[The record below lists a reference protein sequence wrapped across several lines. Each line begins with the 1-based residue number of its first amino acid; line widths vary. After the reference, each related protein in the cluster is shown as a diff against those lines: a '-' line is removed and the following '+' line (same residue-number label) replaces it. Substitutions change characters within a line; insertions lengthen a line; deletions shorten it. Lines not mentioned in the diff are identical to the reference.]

1 MQSARE
7 LVSRVY
13 EKSPYIIDENILHDK
28 GLMFIGGAPK
38 SYKSFVLNT
47 LCMHLATGTPLFGAY
62 RKKARET
69 APAFRVQKPYRI
81 LLFEQE
87 IGDFS
92 LKDRLL
98 PLADTLEELQRSLF
112 LDNVFTHSCDRS
124 LRLDNPEGAAAIGKI
139 IEEVKPDIVIFDPLV
154 EFHHGDENSTQ
165 DMSRVMRGVDW
176 IRDRY
181 NVAVIMSHHCGKATE
196 LRSGADAL
204 RGSSAIFGKGDSYFM
219 LTVHN
224 RGAGI
229 MAVEPTLRR
238 GIPIRRFL
246 IKLDWSGLNFKF
258 VDWATTKSTTDAL
271 KEVPV
276 LTDLEQ

>member
-7 LVSRVY
+7 LVSRTY

-28 GLMFIGGAPK
+28 GLMFVGGPPK
-38 SYKSFVLNT
+38 AYKSFVLNT
-47 LCMHLATGTPLFGAY
+47 ICLHLATGTNLFGAT
-62 RKKARET
+62 RKKARYES
-69 APAFRVQKPYRI
+69 PAFAVQRPYRI

-98 PLADTLEELQRSLF
+98 PMANSLPEPQKSLF

-124 LRLDNPEGAAAIGKI
+124 LRLDNAEGAGVIGKI
-139 IEEVKPDIVIFDPLV
+139 IEQVKPEIVIFDPLV

-176 IRDRY
+176 VRDKF
-181 NVAVIMSHHCGKATE
+181 NVAVIMSHHCGKAND
-196 LRSGADAL
+196 LRAGADAL

-219 LTVHN
+219 LNVHN

-229 MAVEPTLRR
+229 LLVEPTLRR

-246 IKLDWSGLNFKF
+246 IRLNWNDLKIRF
-258 VDWATTKSTTDAL
+258 DSWATNETTRKTLSEPAV
-271 KEVPV
+271 E
-276 LTDLEQ
+276 TELEQ

>member
-1 MQSARE
+1 MQSAQE
-7 LVSRVY
+7 LVSRIY
-13 EKSPYIIDENILHDK
+13 EKSPYIIDENILHNK
-28 GLMFIGGAPK
+28 GLMFIGGPPK
-38 SYKSFVLNT
+38 AYKSFVLNSV
-47 LCMHLATGTPLFGAY
+47 CFHLATGTPLFSAF
-62 RKKARET
+62 RKKVRNT
-69 APAFRVQKPYRI
+69 IPAFGIQRPYRI

-98 PLADTLEELQRSLF
+98 PIANSLPLQQREQF
-112 LDNVFTHSCDRS
+112 LSNLFTHSCDRS
-124 LRLDNPEGAAAIGKI
+124 LRLDTAEGAAAVGRL
-139 IEEVKPDIVIFDPLV
+139 IEEAKPEIVVFDPLV

-176 IRDRY
+176 LRDKY
-181 NVAVIMSHHCGKATE
+181 AVAVIMSHHCGKATE
-196 LRSGADAL
+196 LRAGADAL

-229 MAVEPTLRR
+229 LSVEPTLRR

-246 IKLDWSGLNFKF
+246 VKLDWTTLKVNF
-258 VDWATTKSTTDAL
+258 VDWATTKTMTETL
-271 KEVPV
+271 KEAPV
-276 LTDLEQ
+276 LTDSEQ